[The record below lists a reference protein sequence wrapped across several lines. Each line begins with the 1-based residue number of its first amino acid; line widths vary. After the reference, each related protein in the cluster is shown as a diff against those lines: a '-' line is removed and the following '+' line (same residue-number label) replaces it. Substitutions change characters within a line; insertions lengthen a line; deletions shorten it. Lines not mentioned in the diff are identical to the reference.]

1 MRGSIKRTVVL
12 VLVAAGAGVF
22 VYKALLTD
30 EARQSLKRGAQAV
43 RNTVETV
50 NEALA
55 EKQNVDK
62 DELSNRKRTQEQWD
76 ALGIY

>member
-1 MRGSIKRTVVL
+1 MRGGIKRTAVL
-12 VLVAAGAGVF
+12 ILAAAGASVF
-22 VYKALLTD
+22 IYRALLTD

-43 RNTVETV
+43 KNTVETV